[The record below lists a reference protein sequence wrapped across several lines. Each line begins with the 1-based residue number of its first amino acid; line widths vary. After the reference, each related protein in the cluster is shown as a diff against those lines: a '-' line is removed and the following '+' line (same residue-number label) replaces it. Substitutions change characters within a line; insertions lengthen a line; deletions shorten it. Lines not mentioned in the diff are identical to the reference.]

1 MDAECSF
8 YENIVNFFARMDA
21 ACAQPA
27 LNSYR
32 LSISQFESIL
42 GDRLTDA
49 ALSFASYQQE
59 IWDVANIG
67 TDLFEGWWET
77 RSFTYWEAT

>member
-49 ALSFASYQQE
+49 ALSFASHQQE